1 MSSDSKVVNSD
12 ITTIKVSSD
21 FLNNYKIGG
30 LDATILE
37 SAIQHNNGQTDYQ
50 AEHFVA
56 NSQITPYKKVRQ
68 ALMELE
74 VRHHAYIEI
83 KTSLRKAEV
92 YARKMERDMEAYRE
106 LGDDISYDLVEIDR
120 DKNEYDITIWKRKLY
135 QAEREIKS
143 FLDIVKLYAPNEEA
157 LQFFLKENPDEERK
171 YWILRMGK
179 QAALDIIAFGRVG
192 SGNMDSL
199 AMMSKDEQIEALTIA
214 IQYSGLINAN
224 VTEISERVQEGI
236 QQAIDAN
243 ELDVPMIEDGLE
255 VDVHS
260 AIESKVDGERLSAIP
275 AVPSQA

>member
-192 SGNMDSL
+192 
-199 AMMSKDEQIEALTIA
+199 
-214 IQYSGLINAN
+214 
-224 VTEISERVQEGI
+224 
-236 QQAIDAN
+236 
-243 ELDVPMIEDGLE
+243 
-255 VDVHS
+255 
-260 AIESKVDGERLSAIP
+260 
-275 AVPSQA
+275 

>member
-1 MSSDSKVVNSD
+1 MSLDSNTTSSD
-12 ITTIKVSSD
+12 ITNIKVSSD
-21 FLNNYKIGG
+21 FLSNYQLGG
-30 LDATILE
+30 IDAKILE

-50 AEHFVA
+50 AQHFVA

-92 YARKMERDMEAYRE
+92 YARKMGRDIKAYQE
-106 LGDDISYDLVEIDR
+106 MGDDISADLVEIDR

-135 QAEREIKS
+135 QAEREIQS
-143 FLDIVKLYAPNEEA
+143 FLEIVKFYA
-157 LQFFLKENPDEERK
+157 PDEESLKYYTEENEMEERN

-199 AMMSKDEQIEALTIA
+199 AMMSKDEQVEALTIA

-224 VTEISERVQEGI
+224 ISEISERVQEGI

-255 VDVHS
+255 VDVHGS
-260 AIESKVDGERLSAIP
+260 IESKVNGERLSEIP
-275 AVPSQA
+275 AVPAEA